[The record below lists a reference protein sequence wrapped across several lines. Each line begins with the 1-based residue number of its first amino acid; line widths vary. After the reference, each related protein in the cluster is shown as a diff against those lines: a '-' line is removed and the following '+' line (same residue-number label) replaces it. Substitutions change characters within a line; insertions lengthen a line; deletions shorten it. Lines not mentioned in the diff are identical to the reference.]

1 MNPTA
6 SFLNDLKTT
15 AETARTTEA
24 SFRRQ
29 AANQIAVLEQER
41 AFAFRRLNLMQD
53 ISDAVASAESEEIA
67 VASALAV
74 LRLRLGWNADSEA
87 RTEAITH
94 FGPVALALFQAA
106 KLPDD
111 EPATNIG
118 ETLAIFEHWYSESRG
133 SPFWLLFEHQI
144 VDTPL
149 VDF

>member
-1 MNPTA
+1 M
-6 SFLNDLKTT
+6 
-15 AETARTTEA
+15 
-24 SFRRQ
+24 Q
-29 AANQIAVLEQER
+29 A
-41 AFAFRRLNLMQD
+41 

-106 KLPDD
+106 KLL
-111 EPATNIG
+111 EHESATNIG
-118 ETLAIFEHWYSESRG
+118 EALAIFEHWYSESRG
-133 SPFWLLFEHQI
+133 SSFWLLFEHQI